1 MLFVLQNI
9 FLSVKIDFLQEEN
22 TKEEW
27 RVHLTSQR
35 SKHNFPRLTVRNL
48 LATRRVIMNFTLLQ
62 IRENRRKILLIV
74 NIVTK
79 NQ

>member
-22 TKEEW
+22 TKEES

-35 SKHNFPRLTVRNL
+35 SKHNFPRLTARDL
-48 LATRRVIMNFTLLQ
+48 LATKRVIINFTLLQ
-62 IRENRRKILLIV
+62 IRENHRKIFLIV

-79 NQ
+79 TQ